1 MKGLI
6 SILQSSS
13 AAEED
18 YWFEMRPDV
27 REGWG
32 GVLGLGF
39 LRSETGIGRVLERS
53 YVTAYQNLW
62 TEHRTDM
69 DVQKISALMV
79 MVMVMLMLYFPYSQ
93 AQGTDVSLLFIID
106 KK

>member
-1 MKGLI
+1 MTEHYCFLHELFDSVGQLEQTHNTTQRDAMYNCILYMKGLI

-53 YVTAYQNLW
+53 YVTAYQNL
-62 TEHRTDM
+62 
-69 DVQKISALMV
+69 
-79 MVMVMLMLYFPYSQ
+79 
-93 AQGTDVSLLFIID
+93 
-106 KK
+106 

>member
-1 MKGLI
+1 MTEHHCFLHELFDSVGQLEQTRNTTQRDAMYNCILYMKGLI

-53 YVTAYQNLW
+53 YVTAYQNL
-62 TEHRTDM
+62 
-69 DVQKISALMV
+69 
-79 MVMVMLMLYFPYSQ
+79 
-93 AQGTDVSLLFIID
+93 
-106 KK
+106 